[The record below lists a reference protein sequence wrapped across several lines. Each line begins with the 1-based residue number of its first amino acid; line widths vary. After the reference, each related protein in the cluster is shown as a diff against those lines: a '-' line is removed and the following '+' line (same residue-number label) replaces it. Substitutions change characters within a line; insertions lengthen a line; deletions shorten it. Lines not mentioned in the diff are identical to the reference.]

1 MDLQVQCHAL
11 RGMQT
16 LRWLLPQSMQA
27 RFDLKSQ
34 LMHRL
39 RHLLLSYPSP
49 PLPLPAMMLMI
60 L

>member
-1 MDLQVQCHAL
+1 
-11 RGMQT
+11 MQT

-39 RHLLLSYPSP
+39 GHLLLSYPSP
-49 PLPLPAMMLMI
+49 PLPLPLPLPAMMIMI